1 MHKNRN
7 QRPDGYNQFLIALA
21 LGTMIS
27 AVALFFIEYFGI
39 IDVVKGWPY
48 PTTSAPQTAPFRF
61 TRLIRTCEKCLLL
74 PDILL
79 PELVRL
85 TDMHDIIDYKWK

>member
-1 MHKNRN
+1 MTDQAPKDRD

-39 IDVVKGWPY
+39 IDVVKGWP
-48 PTTSAPQTAPFRF
+48 
-61 TRLIRTCEKCLLL
+61 
-74 PDILL
+74 
-79 PELVRL
+79 
-85 TDMHDIIDYKWK
+85 

>member
-1 MHKNRN
+1 MPTAFGWQGEKEGKQMTDQTQKDRD

-39 IDVVKGWPY
+39 IDVVKGWP
-48 PTTSAPQTAPFRF
+48 
-61 TRLIRTCEKCLLL
+61 
-74 PDILL
+74 
-79 PELVRL
+79 
-85 TDMHDIIDYKWK
+85 